1 MLHGHCYCGEITYTV
16 DDVLGDAILCH
27 CTTCQ
32 RMNTGMSH
40 NVVSQVDKLVVTS
53 PQKTK
58 VYVDTNTTT
67 GKPMHRNFCPTCG
80 SSLFV
85 TQDNTLYLKTGA
97 LDEGK
102 LAKIKAQIY
111 SEDALD
117 GMVKDGVPQIVVFKK
132 P

>member
-27 CTTCQ
+27 CTTCP
-32 RMNTGMSH
+32 GMSH
-40 NVVSQVDKLVVTS
+40 SVGSQADKLVVTS
-53 PQKTK
+53 PQKPK

-67 GKPMHRNFCPTCG
+67 GKPIYRNFCPTCG
-80 SSLFV
+80 SSLFA
-85 TQDNTLYLKTGA
+85 TQDNALYLKTGA

-102 LAKIKAQIY
+102 FAKIKAQIH

-117 GMVKDGVPQIVVFKK
+117 GMVKDGVPQIVLFKK
-132 P
+132 KPE